1 MVEGAPLRPAGATD
15 GSGLTFAQGGQQFA
29 AIFADVLKW
38 CDFAWGPVSLPRQSL
53 RIVMSILVRVG
64 GSRMTGRYRAWAWR
78 IAPLAGLAA
87 ALGLSALASHASA
100 LGLALPVL
108 SIVVLMG
115 VVFACV
121 WHADIIAHRTGE
133 PYGTLVLTVAVTVIE
148 VALILSIML
157 AGEGKPT
164 LARETVFSVIMV
176 VCNGVV
182 GLCLILGGL
191 RYGEQGFRLPGAS
204 AYLVVL
210 MPLATFT
217 LILPTWTTSVPGP
230 FYTTSQLAFVS
241 LVTIILYGVFL
252 YVQTVRHRDYF
263 LSDLGGA
270 SDDHALPGRRQLW
283 ESIVLLLVGL
293 VAVVLLAK
301 GVAGS
306 IETAVAA
313 VGAPTEAV
321 GLLVALLVLL
331 PETVAALRAARRN
344 ELQKSLNLAL
354 GSSLATI
361 GLTIPAVSLLAIAL
375 HQRLELGVDMHDT
388 VLLVLTF
395 AVSLVTF
402 GGGRTNI
409 LPGFVHLVLF
419 AVFVFMVFV
428 P

>member
-1 MVEGAPLRPAGATD
+1 MGARRRWVWRLAPPIGLVIALGVSMLVGAR
-15 GSGLTFAQGGQQFA
+15 SLSPGL
-29 AIFADVLKW
+29 D
-38 CDFAWGPVSLPRQSL
+38 
-53 RIVMSILVRVG
+53 
-64 GSRMTGRYRAWAWR
+64 
-78 IAPLAGLAA
+78 A
-87 ALGLSALASHASA
+87 ALAVVELA
-100 LGLALPVL
+100 
-108 SIVVLMG
+108 VLMA
-115 VVFACV
+115 VVFASV
-121 WHADIIAHRTGE
+121 HHADVIAHRTGE

-157 AGEGKPT
+157 AGDGRAG

-182 GLCLILGGL
+182 GLCLIVGGL
-191 RYGEQGFRLPGAS
+191 RYGEQGFRVTGAS

-210 MPLATFT
+210 MPLTALT
-217 LILPTWTTSVPGP
+217 LILPTYTTSAAGP
-230 FYTTSQLAFVS
+230 FYTTTQLIFVS
-241 LVTIILYGVFL
+241 AVTLVLYGVFL

-263 LSDLGGA
+263 LSD
-270 SDDHALPGRRQLW
+270 PGDAPAGESAAGSPEPRQFW
-283 ESIVLLLVGL
+283 ESVVLLVVAL

-301 GVAGS
+301 SFAGS
-306 IETAVAA
+306 LEMVVAA
-313 VGAPTEAV
+313 VGAPVDAV

-331 PETVAALRAARRN
+331 PETLAALRAARNN

-361 GLTIPAVSLLAIAL
+361 GLTIPAVSVLAIAL
-375 HQRLELGVDMHDT
+375 KQPLELGVEAHDI

-402 GGGRTNI
+402 GAGRTNI

-419 AVFVFMVFV
+419 ATFVFLIFV

>member
-1 MVEGAPLRPAGATD
+1 MPLV
-15 GSGLTFAQGGQQFA
+15 GLAMALA
-29 AIFADVLKW
+29 A
-38 CDFAWGPVSLPRQSL
+38 ST
-53 RIVMSILVRVG
+53 VG
-64 GSRMTGRYRAWAWR
+64 GWAEQSPVLGVALPS
-78 IAPLAGLAA
+78 IGLAA
-87 ALGLSALASHASA
+87 
-100 LGLALPVL
+100 V
-108 SIVVLMG
+108 IG
-115 VVFACV
+115 VVFAAV
-121 WHADIIAHRTGE
+121 YHADVIAHRTGE

-157 AGEGKPT
+157 SGEGRPG
-164 LARETVFSVIMV
+164 LARETVFAVIMV

-191 RYGEQGFRLPGAS
+191 RYGEQGFRLPGTS

-210 MPLATFT
+210 MPLATLT
-217 LILPTWTTSVPGP
+217 LILPTYTISAAGP
-230 FYTTSQLAFVS
+230 FYTDAQLGFVS
-241 LVTIILYGVFL
+241 LVTLALYGTFL

-270 SDDHALPGRRQLW
+270 ADEHATPPTQAQLW
-283 ESIVLLLVGL
+283 ESVALLLIGL
-293 VAVVLLAK
+293 TAVVLLAK
-301 GVAGS
+301 TLGS
-306 IETAVAA
+306 SLETMVVT
-313 VGAPTEAV
+313 VGAPLDAV
-321 GLLVALLVLL
+321 GLVVALLVLL

-361 GLTIPAVSLLAIAL
+361 GLTIPAVSVLAIVL
-375 HQRLELGVDMHDT
+375 KQPLELGIDLHET

-402 GGGRTNI
+402 SGGRTNI

-419 AVFVFMVFV
+419 AIFVFLLFV

>member
-1 MVEGAPLRPAGATD
+1 MPSVRRRIMWRVAPL
-15 GSGLTFAQGGQQFA
+15 
-29 AIFADVLKW
+29 
-38 CDFAWGPVSLPRQSL
+38 
-53 RIVMSILVRVG
+53 
-64 GSRMTGRYRAWAWR
+64 
-78 IAPLAGLAA
+78 
-87 ALGLSALASHASA
+87 
-100 LGLALPVL
+100 LGLAVALAFSAVGGMTLPPLAEAILPLVGL
-108 SIVVLMG
+108 IVLMV
-115 VVFACV
+115 VVFAAV
-121 WHADIIAHRTGE
+121 YHADVIAHRTGE

-157 AGEGKPT
+157 AGEGAPG

-210 MPLATFT
+210 MPLATLT
-217 LILPTWTTSVPGP
+217 LVLPTYTTSMAGP
-230 FYTTSQLAFVS
+230 FYSSIQLVFVS
-241 LVTIILYGVFL
+241 FVTLALYGVFL

-270 SDDHALPGRRQLW
+270 AEDHATPPSLHQLW
-283 ESIVLLLVGL
+283 ESVALLLVGL

-301 GVAGS
+301 GVSGS
-306 IETAVAA
+306 IEEMVVA
-313 VGAPTEAV
+313 VGAPLEAV

-361 GLTIPAVSLLAIAL
+361 GLTIPAVSLLAIVL
-375 HQRLELGVDMHDT
+375 KQPLELGIDTKDT

-395 AVSLVTF
+395 LVSLVTF

-419 AVFVFMVFV
+419 AIFVFLIFV

>member
-1 MVEGAPLRPAGATD
+1 MAVGQRRILWRATPLL
-15 GSGLTFAQGGQQFA
+15 GL
-29 AIFADVLKW
+29 V
-38 CDFAWGPVSLPRQSL
+38 V
-53 RIVMSILVRVG
+53 
-64 GSRMTGRYRAWAWR
+64 
-78 IAPLAGLAA
+78 
-87 ALGLSALASHASA
+87 ALGFLAVARIGAVPPALDA
-100 LGLALPVL
+100 ALPVL
-108 SIVVLMG
+108 GLAVLLA
-115 VVFACV
+115 VVFASV
-121 WHADIIAHRTGE
+121 YHADVIAHRTGE

-157 AGEGKPT
+157 AGKGHPN
-164 LARETVFSVIMV
+164 LARETVFAVIMV

-182 GLCLILGGL
+182 GLCVILGGL
-191 RYGEQGFRLPGAS
+191 RYGEQGFRVTGAS

-210 MPLATFT
+210 MPLATLT
-217 LILPTWTTSVPGP
+217 LILPTYTTSAPGP
-230 FYTTSQLAFVS
+230 FYTPTQLAFVAA
-241 LVTIILYGVFL
+241 VTLLLYGVFL

-270 SDDHALPGRRQLW
+270 ASDDHDAPGARQFW
-283 ESIVLLLVGL
+283 ESVVLLLVGL
-293 VAVVLLAK
+293 AAVVLLAK
-301 GVAGS
+301 GVSGS
-306 IETAVAA
+306 LETVVAA
-313 VGAPTEAV
+313 VGAPTEAI

-375 HQRLELGVDMHDT
+375 KQPLELGLDVIDT

-402 GGGRTNI
+402 GAGRTNI

-419 AVFVFMVFV
+419 ATFVFLIFV

>member
-1 MVEGAPLRPAGATD
+1 MAYSRRKLMAQAMPLV
-15 GSGLTFAQGGQQFA
+15 GLVA
-29 AIFADVLKW
+29 AIAT
-38 CDFAWGPVSLPRQSL
+38 P
-53 RIVMSILVRVG
+53 
-64 GSRMTGRYRAWAWR
+64 
-78 IAPLAGLAA
+78 GLARVA
-87 ALGLSALASHASA
+87 VQSPA
-100 LGLALPVL
+100 L
-108 SIVVLMG
+108 SIVLPIVGIVVLLG

-121 WHADIIAHRTGE
+121 HHADVIAHRTGE
-133 PYGTLVLTVAVTVIE
+133 PYGTLVLTMAVTVIE

-157 AGEGKPT
+157 AGEGQPT

-191 RYGEQGFRLPGAS
+191 RYGEQGFQVSGIS

-210 MPLATFT
+210 MPLATLT
-217 LILPTWTTSVPGP
+217 LILPT
-230 FYTTSQLAFVS
+230 YTTSMPGPYYTPGQLGFVA
-241 LVTIILYGVFL
+241 LATLLLYGVFL
-252 YVQTVRHRDYF
+252 YVQTVRHRSYF
-263 LSDLGGA
+263 LSDLVRDEHGA
-270 SDDHALPGRRQLW
+270 MPGPRQVW
-283 ESIVLLLVGL
+283 ESAVLLLVGL

-306 IETAVAA
+306 IETAVLA
-313 VGAPTEAV
+313 VGAPTEAI
-321 GLLVALLVLL
+321 GLLVALMVLL
-331 PETVAALRAARRN
+331 PETVAALAAARRN

-361 GLTIPAVSLLAIAL
+361 GLTIPAVSLLALAL
-375 HQRLELGVDMHDT
+375 KVPLELGIDLHDT

-419 AVFVFMVFV
+419 AIFVFLIFV

>member
-1 MVEGAPLRPAGATD
+1 MARGHRQLMWRVMPVGGLAMAIAASAVAGA
-15 GSGLTFAQGGQQFA
+15 A
-29 AIFADVLKW
+29 AKSSVLS
-38 CDFAWGPVSLPRQSL
+38 V
-53 RIVMSILVRVG
+53 
-64 GSRMTGRYRAWAWR
+64 
-78 IAPLAGLAA
+78 
-87 ALGLSALASHASA
+87 
-100 LGLALPVL
+100 ALPLVG
-108 SIVVLMG
+108 IVVLLG

-121 WHADIIAHRTGE
+121 HHADVVAHRTGE
-133 PYGTLVLTVAVTVIE
+133 PYGTLVLTMAVTVIE

-157 AGEGKPT
+157 AGDGKPT

-182 GLCLILGGL
+182 GACIVLGGL
-191 RYGEQGFRLPGAS
+191 RYGEQGFQVPGIS

-210 MPLATFT
+210 IPLATLV
-217 LILPTWTTSVPGP
+217 LILPTHTTSVPGP
-230 FYTTSQLAFVS
+230 YYTPSQLAFVA
-241 LVTIILYGVFL
+241 LATLLLYGVFL
-252 YVQTVRHRDYF
+252 YVQTVRHRNYF
-263 LSDLGGA
+263 LSDLVSGGDHGVAPA
-270 SDDHALPGRRQLW
+270 SRQLW
-283 ESIVLLLVGL
+283 ESVVLLLVGL

-301 GVAGS
+301 SVAGS
-306 IETAVAA
+306 IETVVSA
-313 VGAPTEAV
+313 VGAPVDAV

-361 GLTIPAVSLLAIAL
+361 GLTIPAVSILALAL
-375 HQRLELGVDMHDT
+375 KAPLELGVDMQDT

-419 AVFVFMVFV
+419 AIFVFFVFI

>member
-1 MVEGAPLRPAGATD
+1 MPLV
-15 GSGLTFAQGGQQFA
+15 GLAVA
-29 AIFADVLKW
+29 LAIS
-38 CDFAWGPVSLPRQSL
+38 SLGKSSTP
-53 RIVMSILVRVG
+53 G
-64 GSRMTGRYRAWAWR
+64 
-78 IAPLAGLAA
+78 PLAALLVPLIGL
-87 ALGLSALASHASA
+87 
-100 LGLALPVL
+100 
-108 SIVVLMG
+108 VVLMS
-115 VVFACV
+115 VVFAAV
-121 WHADIIAHRTGE
+121 YHADVIAHRTGE

-157 AGEGKPT
+157 AGEGRPS

-182 GLCLILGGL
+182 GLCVVLGGL
-191 RYGEQGFRLPGAS
+191 RYGEQGFRLPGTS

-210 MPLATFT
+210 MPLATLT
-217 LILPTWTTSVPGP
+217 LILPTYTISAPGP
-230 FYTTSQLAFVS
+230 YYSTSQLIFES
-241 LVTIILYGVFL
+241 LATLALYAVFL

-263 LSDLGGA
+263 LSDMGGA
-270 SDDHALPGRRQLW
+270 SEDHAVAPTGRQLW
-283 ESIVLLLVGL
+283 ESIVLLLIGL
-293 VAVVLLAK
+293 TAVVLLAK

-306 IETAVAA
+306 LESMVIAI
-313 VGAPTEAV
+313 GAPLDSV
-321 GLLVALLVLL
+321 GLLVAMLVLL
-331 PETVAALRAARRN
+331 PETVAALRAAVRN

-361 GLTIPAVSLLAIAL
+361 GLTIPAVSLLAIVL
-375 HQRLELGVDMHDT
+375 NQPLQLGLGMRDT

-419 AVFVFMVFV
+419 AIFVFLIFV

>member
-1 MVEGAPLRPAGATD
+1 VLPLV
-15 GSGLTFAQGGQQFA
+15 GL
-29 AIFADVLKW
+29 I
-38 CDFAWGPVSLPRQSL
+38 
-53 RIVMSILVRVG
+53 
-64 GSRMTGRYRAWAWR
+64 
-78 IAPLAGLAA
+78 
-87 ALGLSALASHASA
+87 
-100 LGLALPVL
+100 
-108 SIVVLMG
+108 VLMA
-115 VVFACV
+115 VVFAAV
-121 WHADIIAHRTGE
+121 YHADVIAHRTGE

-157 AGEGKPT
+157 AGEGAPG

-210 MPLATFT
+210 MPLATLT
-217 LILPTWTTSVPGP
+217 LVLPTYTTSMAGP
-230 FYTTSQLAFVS
+230 FYTTTQLGFVS
-241 LVTIILYGVFL
+241 FVTVALYGVFL

-270 SDDHALPGRRQLW
+270 DHATAPSPRQLW
-283 ESIVLLLVGL
+283 ESIALLLVGL

-301 GVAGS
+301 GVSGS
-306 IETAVAA
+306 IETMVLAA
-313 VGAPTEAV
+313 GAPVEAV

-331 PETVAALRAARRN
+331 PETVAALSAARRN

-375 HQRLELGVDMHDT
+375 GQPLELGIDNKDT

-395 AVSLVTF
+395 LVSLVTF

-419 AVFVFMVFV
+419 AIFVFLIFV